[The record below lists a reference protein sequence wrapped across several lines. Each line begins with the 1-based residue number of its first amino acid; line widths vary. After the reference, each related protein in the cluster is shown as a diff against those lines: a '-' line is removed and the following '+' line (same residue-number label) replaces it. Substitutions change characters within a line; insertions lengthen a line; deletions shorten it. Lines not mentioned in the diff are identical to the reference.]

1 MEALMFVLKTGCIE
15 VDPKTALRFW
25 AAFVDAPGTAV
36 SEPLDPGV
44 KPARFSDYGRIWI
57 HQDAGGWW

>member
-1 MEALMFVLKTGCIE
+1 MAWVAGLGNALVFRVH
-15 VDPKTALRFW
+15 AQFW
-25 AAFVDAPGTAV
+25 AAFVDAPGLAV

-57 HQDAGGWW
+57 T